1 MLPGRS
7 GQTNAHPS
15 SSHRKFSIICN
26 RASSKRSFHASNRA
40 SSQTVIS
47 SPVITVRNSTIAS
60 VAIEKYTTRSYA
72 ERRCSSSH
80 PTARI
85 VTIFCSG
92 DDALPIKFSGRGVVI
107 GVCIPAHNEET
118 RIRRCLMSILK
129 AARHP
134 ALLGEEVAVVLVV
147 DASRDRTASMGALEG
162 VSQINVCHRNVG
174 RSRGEGAAL
183 LIARGAQW
191 LAFTDAD
198 SVVPHDWLVRQL
210 SYRADAVCGTVRVI
224 EWGAYGPLADFVRHS
239 FLARYRDVDG

>member
-1 MLPGRS
+1 M
-7 GQTNAHPS
+7 
-15 SSHRKFSIICN
+15 
-26 RASSKRSFHASNRA
+26 
-40 SSQTVIS
+40 
-47 SPVITVRNSTIAS
+47 
-60 VAIEKYTTRSYA
+60 
-72 ERRCSSSH
+72 
-80 PTARI
+80 
-85 VTIFCSG
+85 
-92 DDALPIKFSGRGVVI
+92 I

-239 FLARYRDVDG
+239 FLARYRDVDGHTHVHGANLGVCARRYMEVGGFDALSTGEDHALIHKLKAAEANIVFASKPHVWTSARKRARAPDGFSFALAQLERAAGEEAE